1 MRRSLAALTPLHRA
15 SLGSHTDSLVK
26 IFSLRTAAWLGATVV
41 AAGLLGAAGCSS
53 SGSSTPSASAS
64 SSAPK
69 TLTVK
74 QLDFGE
80 TLKHTFKVNG
90 TGAATT
96 GRLTQPDDIAAVGGH
111 IYVGFQNG
119 VGSQGEPAPSGN
131 LDSTLVE
138 LTPTGSVVKQWDV
151 TGKIDGMGSDP
162 TTGRVFAT
170 VNEDSKSSLYVV
182 SGGTITHY
190 TYTPSPLPHMGGT
203 DAVSVYQGKILISA
217 SAPGT
222 GGKAPANAPAVFVVT
237 LNTGAKTASVAPFF
251 AINATAA
258 SVNAGG
264 SKVTLALTDPDSNMV
279 VPASAP
285 KFGGTFMLNSQGDLQ
300 LIFANASGQNLQV
313 LKLSKPVDDSAVA
326 TSASGTLYVTDSGA
340 DTVDAI
346 TGPFKVGTMYT
357 AVAPCNANS
366 APTVCPVTGSTT
378 YGNNY
383 MGTISLTTG
392 AVSSLTVTGPIT
404 PKGMIFVP

>member
-1 MRRSLAALTPLHRA
+1 M
-15 SLGSHTDSLVK
+15 
-26 IFSLRTAAWLGATVV
+26 GATVV

-74 QLDFGE
+74 QIAFGE
-80 TLKHTFKVNG
+80 TLKHTFKLNG

-96 GRLTQPDDIAAVGGH
+96 GRLTQPDDIAALGGH

-119 VGSQGEPAPSGN
+119 VGSQGEVAPSGN

-138 LTPTGSVVKQWDV
+138 FTPTGTVVKQWDM
-151 TGKIDGMGSDP
+151 TGKIDGMGADP
-162 TTGRVFAT
+162 ATGQIFAT

-182 SGGTITHY
+182 SGGTATHY
-190 TYTPSPLPHMGGT
+190 TYTQSPLPHMGGT

-222 GGKAPANAPAVFVVT
+222 GGKAPANAPAVFVAT
-237 LNTGAKTASVAPFF
+237 LNSGAKTASVAPFF
-251 AINATAA
+251 AINATAT
-258 SVNAGG
+258 SVNTGG
-264 SKVTLALTDPDSNMV
+264 KVTLALTDPDSNMV
-279 VPASAP
+279 MPSSSP
-285 KFGGTFMLNSQGDLQ
+285 KFAGDFMLNSQGDLQ
-300 LIFANASGQNLQV
+300 LIFSNVSGGNLQV

-326 TSASGTLYVTDSGA
+326 TSASGTLYTTDSGA

-346 TGPFKVGTMYT
+346 TGPFKVGTAYT

-366 APTVCPVTGSTT
+366 APAVCPVTGSTT

-383 MGTISLTTG
+383 MGTIDLTSG
-392 AVSSLTVTGPIT
+392 AVSALTVTGPVQ